1 MSSTD
6 REREQGQPTRRWR
19 GVKLTAFAVVA
30 IGFVVIAALFIS
42 IIQFQIR
49 IIEAK
54 NQSKNFS
61 LISLSQSVAM
71 QKELDSS
78 VAYVQSAQDFLASY
92 EAFNNSFFG
101 DLSQFVTLLCYGND
115 KDEARLR
122 CASGIAGALQSGS
135 VSQQYIYKVI
145 ALYGGFAVDKM
156 PSDIKPIADAT
167 IKLADRRDA
176 FARANG
182 EELTRVKTNCAVIER
197 YFILSG
203 ESSSDVSA
211 QAVGLRGSDDQGRSI
226 IDSMSREYVVAA
238 RMRCYA
244 NFNAGAAAPVATL
257 AADAKQKPAAE
268 QGKQPPD
275 AGSQLG
281 TVAAPTPP
289 SPNQNAAN
297 LKADLSNALFFD
309 LISYY
314 RFYEK
319 VLGPAL
325 TSLAVIAPIDITFV
339 LLVILCGGLGAM
351 LRIVAESYDPKLFGK
366 TREAP
371 RAKVVYSFVLGVMC
385 ALIVYILARTVYA
398 GLGESNYSSKSGNL
412 SPFVT
417 AFLAIISGL
426 IYEEAFQ
433 QIIVAGKGLLAK
445 TAGGPG
451 AGNPKKQP

>member
-1 MSSTD
+1 MSSTV
-6 REREQGQPTRRWR
+6 REREQDQPARRWR
-19 GVKLTAFAVVA
+19 VVKITAFAVVA
-30 IGFVVIAALFIS
+30 IGFVISAALFIS

-54 NQSKNFS
+54 TQSKNFS

-71 QKELDSS
+71 QKELDHS
-78 VAYVQSAQDFLASY
+78 VAYVQNAQDFLASY
-92 EAFNNSFFG
+92 EAFNNSFFIE
-101 DLSQFVTLLCYGND
+101 LSQFVTLLCYSSA

-122 CASGIAGALQSGS
+122 CVSGIAGALQNGSGS
-135 VSQQYIYKVI
+135 QEYIYKVI
-145 ALYGGFAVDKM
+145 SLYGGFDKL
-156 PSDIKPIADAT
+156 PPDVVPIADAT

-182 EELTRVKTNCAVIER
+182 EELTRVKTNCSVIER

-203 ESSSDVSA
+203 ESSSDATA
-211 QAVGLRGSDDQGRSI
+211 QAVGLRGTSDEQGRSI

-244 NFNAGAAAPVATL
+244 NFNTGAAAPVAMP
-257 AADAKQKPAAE
+257 APMPAAE
-268 QGKQPPD
+268 QDKQPPD
-275 AGSQLG
+275 AALQLG
-281 TVAAPTPP
+281 SVAAPAPP
-289 SPNQNAAN
+289 QPNQNAAN
-297 LKADLSNALFFD
+297 LRADLSNALFFD
-309 LISYY
+309 LIAYY

-319 VLGPAL
+319 VLGANV
-325 TSLAVIAPIDITFV
+325 TSLAVIAPIDMTFI

-366 TREAP
+366 THEAP
-371 RAKVVYSFVLGVMC
+371 RSKIIYSFVLGVMC
-385 ALIVYILARTVYA
+385 ALIVYIIARTVYT

-426 IYEEAFQ
+426 ICEEAFQ
-433 QIIVAGKGLLAK
+433 QIIVAGKALLTK
-445 TAGGPG
+445 TTGGSAG
-451 AGNPKKQP
+451 AGTPRKPS

>member
-6 REREQGQPTRRWR
+6 REREQAQPTGRWR
-19 GVKLTAFAVVA
+19 VVKLAAFAVVA
-30 IGFVVIAALFIS
+30 IGFVIVAALFIS
-42 IIQFQIR
+42 LIQFQIR

-71 QKELDSS
+71 QKELDGS
-78 VAYVQSAQDFLASY
+78 VAYLQNAEDFLAKY
-92 EAFNNSFFG
+92 EAFNTSFFS
-101 DLSQFVTLLCYGND
+101 DLSQLVTLICYGKEND
-115 KDEARLR
+115 KDETRLR
-122 CASGIAGALQSGS
+122 CASGISSALQNGS
-135 VSQQYIYKVI
+135 TSEQYIYKVMS
-145 ALYGGFAVDKM
+145 LYGGFPADKF
-156 PSDIKPIADAT
+156 PQPDIKPVAEAA
-167 IKLADRRDA
+167 IKLADKRDA

-182 EELTRVKTNCAVIER
+182 EQLTKVKTNCAVIER
-197 YFILSG
+197 YFVLSG
-203 ESSSDVSA
+203 ESDFDLSA
-211 QAVGLRGSDDQGRSI
+211 QAVGLHGAADEQGRSI

-238 RMRCYA
+238 RLRCYA
-244 NFNAGAAAPVATL
+244 NFNVGGAVPTVAPKPPDASSPVATI
-257 AADAKQKPAAE
+257 
-268 QGKQPPD
+268 G
-275 AGSQLG
+275 
-281 TVAAPTPP
+281 APTPP
-289 SPNQNAAN
+289 PPNQNAAN
-297 LKADLSNALFFD
+297 LRADLSNALFFD

-319 VLGPAL
+319 LLGTTL
-325 TSLAVIAPIDITFV
+325 TGLAVIAPIDITFV

-371 RAKVVYSFVLGVMC
+371 RAKIMYSFVLGVMC

-433 QIIVAGKGLLAK
+433 QIIVAGKALLAK
-445 TAGGPG
+445 TAGGASA
-451 AGNPKKQP
+451 AGNPRKQS

>member
-1 MSSTD
+1 MSSTV
-6 REREQGQPTRRWR
+6 REREQEPPARRWR
-19 GVKLTAFAVVA
+19 VVKISAFAVVA
-30 IGFVVIAALFIS
+30 VAFVIAAALFIS

-54 NQSKNFS
+54 TQSKNFS

-78 VAYVQSAQDFLASY
+78 VAYVQGAQDFLASY

-135 VSQQYIYKVI
+135 GSQQYIYKVI
-145 ALYGGFAVDKM
+145 ALYGGFAADKM

-197 YFILSG
+197 YFVLSG
-203 ESSSDVSA
+203 ESSTDVSA
-211 QAVGLRGSDDQGRSI
+211 QAVGLRGTSDEQGRSI

-244 NFNAGAAAPVATL
+244 NFNTGAAAPVTL
-257 AADAKQKPAAE
+257 VAAKVDTKAN
-268 QGKQPPD
+268 PPD
-275 AGSQLG
+275 ASAQFG

-289 SPNQNAAN
+289 TPNQNAAN
-297 LKADLSNALFFD
+297 LRADLSNGLFFD

-319 VLGPAL
+319 LLGATL
-325 TSLAVIAPIDITFV
+325 TGLAVIAPIDITFI

-366 TREAP
+366 THETP
-371 RAKVVYSFVLGVMC
+371 RAKIVYSFVLGIMC

-433 QIIVAGKGLLAK
+433 QIIVAGKTLLAK
-445 TAGGPG
+445 TAGGSGSADTPR
-451 AGNPKKQP
+451 KQP